1 VVAVV
6 VVVLTLQMVQM
17 VALVVEMLILEV
29 LRVLVLLDKVT
40 MVATQMPLVKP
51 LVAEVVQAQS
61 VAQEQAHLHLQ

>member
-1 VVAVV
+1 MAVV
-6 VVVLTLQMVQM
+6 VVVLTPQMVQM
-17 VALVVEMLILEV
+17 VALAVEMLILEV

-51 LVAEVVQAQS
+51 LVEAVVLAQL